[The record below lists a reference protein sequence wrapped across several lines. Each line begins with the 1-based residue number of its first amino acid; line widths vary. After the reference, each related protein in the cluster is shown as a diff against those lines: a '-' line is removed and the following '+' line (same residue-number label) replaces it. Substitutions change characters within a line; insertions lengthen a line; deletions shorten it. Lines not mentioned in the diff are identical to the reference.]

1 MRRFWKG
8 RSTVDDADL
17 SQDRAEREAPYLLA
31 ASRKPTG
38 PTASRKPTCPTGP
51 TATGRC
57 LFCDEIVADDQRWC
71 DTACHFEEVREMLRG
86 GVR

>member
-1 MRRFWKG
+1 M
-8 RSTVDDADL
+8 DEADM
-17 SQDRAEREAPYLLA
+17 SQERAEKAAPHLIA
-31 ASRKPTG
+31 ASRKPE
-38 PTASRKPTCPTGP
+38 GP

-71 DTACHFEEVREMLRG
+71 DTGCRDGWVREEKLRG

>member
-8 RSTVDDADL
+8 RKTVDDADL
-17 SQDRAEREAPYLLA
+17 SQDRAEREAPCLLA

-38 PTASRKPTCPTGP
+38 PTA
-51 TATGRC
+51 TGRC
-57 LFCDEIVADDQRWC
+57 LYCDDIVADDQRWC
-71 DTACHFEEVREMLRG
+71 DTACRDGWVREEKLRG